1 MKIIIVLLSALL
13 WFISLQAPA
22 VAQSFDHQVK
32 VNVSNTGDIF
42 EINASFKTP
51 LNNCDAFRYLTDYE
65 AAKKIPGVL
74 DSVVTRKSETVAV
87 VNRTI
92 SESILFFSVIV
103 KTTIE
108 YTELPFI
115 GSDFK
120 QIAGDAKMFK
130 GSWRLKKDEVGTS
143 FIYRSF
149 IEPNTIVPNFIISIY
164 IKNELQQQFIEI
176 AKQALANNS
185 KTYLACN

>member
-1 MKIIIVLLSALL
+1 MKFAASFFIALL
-13 WFISLQAPA
+13 WPISYSAL
-22 VAQSFDHQVK
+22 AQSFDHQVK
-32 VNVSNTGDIF
+32 VNVINTGDRF

-51 LNNCDAFRYLTDYE
+51 LNNCDAYRYLTDYA

-74 DSVVTRKSETVAV
+74 ESEETRKSDTVAI

-92 SESILFFSVIV
+92 KESILFFSVTI

-108 YTELPFI
+108 YTELPFR
-115 GSDFK
+115 GVDFK

-130 GSWRLKKDEVGTS
+130 GTWRLKQDETGSNFV
-143 FIYRSF
+143 YQSF
-149 IEPNTIVPNFIISIY
+149 IEPNTIVPNFIISSY
-164 IKNELQQQFIEI
+164 IKNELQQQFLEI
-176 AKQALANNS
+176 AKLTLTNKS

>member
-1 MKIIIVLLSALL
+1 MKIATRPLLALI
-13 WFISLQAPA
+13 WFICLPA
-22 VAQSFDHQVK
+22 KSSAQNFDHQVK
-32 VNVSNTGDIF
+32 VNESNTGDIF
-42 EINASFKTP
+42 VINASFKTP

-74 DSVVTRKSETVAV
+74 DSVVTRKSDTLAV

-92 SESILFFSVIV
+92 KESILFFSVTI

-108 YTELPFI
+108 YNELPFI

-130 GSWRLKKDEVGTS
+130 GSWRLKQDETGTS

-149 IEPNTIVPNFIISIY
+149 IEPNTIVPNFIISSY
-164 IKNELQQQFIEI
+164 IKNELQQQFVEI
-176 AKQALANNS
+176 AKQAVTNNS
-185 KTYLACN
+185 KNYLACN

>member
-1 MKIIIVLLSALL
+1 MKLIISLFIALL
-13 WFISLQAPA
+13 WAICPPA
-22 VAQSFDHQVK
+22 LAQSFDHQVK
-32 VNVSNTGDIF
+32 VNVSNTGDLF

-51 LNNCDAFRYLTDYE
+51 LNNCDAYRYLTDYA

-74 DSVVTRKSETVAV
+74 ESEVTRKSDSVAI

-92 SESILFFSVIV
+92 SQSVLFFSITI

-108 YTELPFI
+108 YTELPYA
-115 GSDFK
+115 GADFK

-130 GSWRLKKDEVGTS
+130 GTWRIKPEDTGTN
-143 FIYRSF
+143 FIYRSI
-149 IEPNTIVPNFIISIY
+149 IEPNTIVPNFIISSY
-164 IKNELQQQFIEI
+164 IKNDLQQQFLEI
-176 AKQALANNS
+176 AKHSITNNS